1 MRETFTEV
9 LEILFLLSDGLATLF
24 LCRKQLL
31 HSDTALGRCNS
42 TLSVHSRRPSYIKGL
57 LGGGFSGDR
66 EMKSKVTD
74 EQTTHKKAVRGLSA
88 RQRDAGGRDCG
99 PGEPG
104 RQYLP

>member
-1 MRETFTEV
+1 
-9 LEILFLLSDGLATLF
+9 
-24 LCRKQLL
+24 
-31 HSDTALGRCNS
+31 
-42 TLSVHSRRPSYIKGL
+42 
-57 LGGGFSGDR
+57 
-66 EMKSKVTD
+66 MKSKVTD